1 MKKLGFRRLDAEH
14 GIYVRGKGNSLI
26 ILAAYV
32 DDIVIAH
39 RCSKTE
45 MEVGFLRELQGQ
57 FEIKDIGDLKFCLGI
72 RIEKDEE
79 TGSVTLSQPAY
90 IEELLEKVNLAGVR
104 TKPTP
109 FPPGL
114 VLRKED
120 SPITEEGKHDMT
132 LEPYCQYRS
141 LVGALLYL
149 AGASRPDISYA
160 VNCLA
165 RYSANPGKA
174 HWDALVHLLRYLRGT
189 AELGITYHGRRLQER
204 VLESESGDRSI
215 RSLRNGG
222 TPNPTRVSE
231 SYCNNLTGF
240 ADSDFAADTD
250 TRCSTSGWVLCING
264 GPVSWRSH
272 KQKSVSI
279 STTEAELYS
288 MSDCLKEVLYIQ
300 RILGE
305 LGFPQPVRRAGVGIS
320 NSGTVV
326 WEDNKGCRDTSQNN
340 GSVSGRAKH
349 IDVRRNFIQ
358 YHVYLGAI
366 CVSECSTD
374 DMIADLLTKSVS
386 KNTLHSLRDRLMG
399 CPPRV

>member
-132 LEPYCQYRS
+132 LEPY
-141 LVGALLYL
+141 
-149 AGASRPDISYA
+149 
-160 VNCLA
+160 
-165 RYSANPGKA
+165 
-174 HWDALVHLLRYLRGT
+174 
-189 AELGITYHGRRLQER
+189 
-204 VLESESGDRSI
+204 
-215 RSLRNGG
+215 
-222 TPNPTRVSE
+222 
-231 SYCNNLTGF
+231 
-240 ADSDFAADTD
+240 
-250 TRCSTSGWVLCING
+250 
-264 GPVSWRSH
+264 
-272 KQKSVSI
+272 
-279 STTEAELYS
+279 
-288 MSDCLKEVLYIQ
+288 
-300 RILGE
+300 
-305 LGFPQPVRRAGVGIS
+305 
-320 NSGTVV
+320 
-326 WEDNKGCRDTSQNN
+326 
-340 GSVSGRAKH
+340 
-349 IDVRRNFIQ
+349 
-358 YHVYLGAI
+358 
-366 CVSECSTD
+366 
-374 DMIADLLTKSVS
+374 
-386 KNTLHSLRDRLMG
+386 
-399 CPPRV
+399 